1 MLLRIISTD
10 AAIYDDRCSV
20 DDRRYYQSSSS
31 KVSHVISMTSEDPFT
46 SHFAHPDDNELSR
59 KLASIQKKQW
69 HAHNQ
74 SAENFGKIISYFP
87 ESGLSTSNDPKSAKR
102 RRGFDSPHDLGL
114 KRRLS
119 GPAKEVIPEL
129 DELQSCLGLHLFD
142 YRDLIFPARTHQNA
156 ASLRKITCL
165 HALNHI
171 FKTRDRV
178 LKNTEKVASD
188 GGRHGD
194 LELRDQGFTRPK
206 VLVILPTRGTCVRY
220 VETIASLCAPEQ
232 QENKKRFEDAF
243 LAEEDDTSDA
253 KPEDHQ
259 ETFEGNKDDN
269 FKLGIKFTRKT
280 IKYYSPF
287 YTSDVIFAS
296 PLGLRQAIDG
306 KEYDKNP
313 PAFSDLRH
321 LTNLLS
327 KPKESRL

>member
-1 MLLRIISTD
+1 
-10 AAIYDDRCSV
+10 
-20 DDRRYYQSSSS
+20 
-31 KVSHVISMTSEDPFT
+31 MTSEDPFT
-46 SHFAHPDDNELSR
+46 SHFADPDDNELSR
-59 KLASIQKKQW
+59 KLASVQKKHW

-74 SAENFGKIISYFP
+74 GTENLGKILSYIP
-87 ESGLSTSNDPKSAKR
+87 EPELATSNTLKSAKR
-102 RRGFDSPHDLGL
+102 RRRLDSLDDLGL

-119 GPAKEVIPEL
+119 GPARAVIPEL
-129 DELQSCLGLHLFD
+129 DELQSSLGLHVFH
-142 YRDLIFPARTHQNA
+142 YRDLLFPARTHQNA
-156 ASLRKITCL
+156 ESLRSITCL

-178 LKNTEKVASD
+178 LKNSEKVASD
-188 GGRHGD
+188 SGAHGD

-220 VETIASLCAPEQ
+220 VESMASLCAPEQ

-243 LAEEDDTSDA
+243 LVEEDDTSDT
-253 KPEDHQ
+253 KPEDHE

-280 IKYYSPF
+280 MKYYSPF

-306 KEYDKNP
+306 KEYDKTP
-313 PAFSDLRH
+313 I
-321 LTNLLS
+321 
-327 KPKESRL
+327 ESSGISTSY